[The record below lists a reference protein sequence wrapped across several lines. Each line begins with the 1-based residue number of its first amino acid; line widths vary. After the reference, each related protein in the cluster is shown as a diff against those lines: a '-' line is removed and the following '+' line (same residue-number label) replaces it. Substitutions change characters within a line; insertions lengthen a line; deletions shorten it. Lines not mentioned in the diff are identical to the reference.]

1 MAPSSLESAGEE
13 IDDDAMTTPA
23 FGIRRAY
30 RLTPDR
36 GPADDAVSLVRI
48 DGAASSVSRGKCDPR
63 WGAPPSQRLK

>member
-30 RLTPDR
+30 RQTPDR
-36 GPADDAVSLVRI
+36 GPTTLFR
-48 DGAASSVSRGKCDPR
+48 
-63 WGAPPSQRLK
+63 